1 MSGAHVFLHALVI
14 VLAVAAITTVLFQR
28 LRQPVVLGYLIAGL
42 IVGPHVPVPLVAD
55 LDVVR
60 TLSELGVILL
70 MFGLGLEF
78 SLRKLVQVFPTSGIT
93 ALVQSSIMVWLGFL
107 VGRAFGWSPMESVFA
122 GAIVAMSSTTIIAK
136 AFDDLKVRGRL
147 RDLVVGVLLVEDL
160 FAILFMAVLTA
171 VATGAG
177 LSPLALGLT
186 LGKLGAFLAAILVAG
201 MLTIPRAVRYVHRLD
216 RPETLLVTSLALCF
230 GISYLALAAGYS
242 VALGAFIAGS
252 LVAESGEA
260 HAVEELVRP
269 VRDLFAA
276 IFFVSV
282 GMLIDPALVREHWVA
297 IVVFIPLVVIGK
309 SAAVSMG
316 AVFTGNGVRTSVQA
330 GMSLAQIGEFSFI
343 LASLGSSLGATRDF
357 LYPLAVAVSAV
368 TTLTTPWLIGA
379 SGGVASWVDRK
390 LPHTAQMLFGLY
402 ASWIEQLR
410 TSPRRATAGARVRHL
425 VRALLVDAG
434 LLTAIVIG
442 MSFAGRRPTRA
453 LVEHLG
459 MRPSLALAAVVVAT
473 VLVAFPFAFGLVV
486 NARRLGLTLAS
497 VALPEIGAGRLD
509 LAAAPRRA
517 LIASFQLGAT
527 LFTLLPVIAITQ
539 PFIPSGAPGALL
551 LLGALLVLGLGFWR
565 SAANLQ
571 GHVRAGAQVI
581 VEALAKQAVPS
592 EGEHPADALSSVRAM
607 VPGLGE
613 PVVVRLGAGNP
624 AAGHTLSELG
634 IRGRTGAT
642 VLAISRAEGPV
653 MVPAAGEV
661 LRPGDVLALA
671 GTQEAIDAARVLL
684 GAEAVTSERAR
695 ALASSGAE
703 SGPRG

>member
-14 VLAVAAITTVLFQR
+14 VLAVAAITTVVFQR
-28 LRQPVVLGYLIAGL
+28 LRQPVVLGYILAGL

-55 LDVVR
+55 LGVVQ

-78 SLRKLVQVFPTSGIT
+78 SLRKLVQVGPTSGIT

-107 VGRAFGWSPMESVFA
+107 AGRAFGWSAMESVFA

-147 RDLVVGVLLVEDL
+147 RDFVVGVLLVEDL

-177 LSPLALGLT
+177 VSPGALGVT
-186 LGKLGAFLAAILVAG
+186 LGKLGAFLGVLLVVG
-201 MLTIPRAVRYVHRLD
+201 MLVVPRAIRYVHRLE

-230 GISYLALAAGYS
+230 GIAYLALAAGYS

-252 LVAESGEA
+252 LIAESGEA
-260 HAVEELVRP
+260 HTVEELVRP

-282 GMLIDPALVREHWVA
+282 GMLIDPGLVAENWVA
-297 IVVFIPLVVIGK
+297 IAVFIPLVVFGK
-309 SAAVSMG
+309 SAAVALG
-316 AVFTGNGVRTSVQA
+316 AVFTGNGIRTSVQA

-379 SGGVASWVDRK
+379 SGATAAWLDRK
-390 LPHTAQMLFGLY
+390 LPHSVQTVVSLY
-402 ASWIEQLR
+402 GSWIEQLR
-410 TSPRRATAGARVRHL
+410 TSPRRNTIGTRVRHI
-425 VRALLVDAG
+425 VRALLVDAA

-442 MSFAGRRPTRA
+442 MSLGGSAAVGA
-453 LVEHLG
+453 LVQRVG
-459 MRPSLALAAVVVAT
+459 MGQPLARVAVLAATLLMAS
-473 VLVAFPFAFGLVV
+473 PFGYGLVV
-486 NARRLGLTLAS
+486 NARRLGLALAS
-497 VALPEIGAGRLD
+497 IALPEGAAGRLD

-517 LIASFQLGAT
+517 LIASLQLGAT
-527 LFTLLPVIAITQ
+527 LFALLPVVAVTQ
-539 PFIPSGAPGALL
+539 PFLPSGAPGALL

-581 VEALAKQAVPS
+581 VEALAKQAEPS
-592 EGEHPADALSSVRAM
+592 GSGYPPDALSAVRAM
-607 VPGLGE
+607 FPGLGE
-613 PVVVRLGAGNP
+613 PVVVRLGPGSP
-624 AAGHTLSELG
+624 AAGQTLSELA

-642 VLAISRAEGPV
+642 VLAISRAAGPV
-653 MVPAAGEV
+653 MVPGAGET
-661 LRPGDVLALA
+661 LRVDDVLALA
-671 GTQEAIDAARVLL
+671 GTKEAIDAARTLL
-684 GAEAVTSERAR
+684 GAEPVGVER
-695 ALASSGAE
+695 ALAASGSA
-703 SGPRG
+703 SAPGR